1 MLISSSYSIIYFL
14 LLLFNMINN
23 LNLIIKIYTKCH
35 NTRVLPIADAINSI
49 PKATVY
55 VPYILPIYIY

>member
-1 MLISSSYSIIYFL
+1 
-14 LLLFNMINN
+14 MINN